1 VSLFSAAPEPAGK
14 SPEHCRSEPSAA
26 VFFVFLTPAN
36 HRAEKLAAGNPDHRT
51 RHYGKSSSSNFAP

>member
-1 VSLFSAAPEPAGK
+1 
-14 SPEHCRSEPSAA
+14 